1 MPVGEAYD
9 LGPEAD
15 RERLDSHAAPA
26 CDEEVAELVDEHHDS
41 QNEKEGN
48 EVTEEG
54 VAETRELNNR
64 VHKASY
70 L

>member
-1 MPVGEAYD
+1 MPVGEAHD

-15 RERLDSHAAPA
+15 GERLDSHAAPA
-26 CDEEVAELVDEHHDS
+26 CDEEMAELVDEHHDG
-41 QNEKEGN
+41 QNEKEG
-48 EVTEEG
+48 EQVTEQG
-54 VAETRELNNR
+54 VTEARELNNR